1 MLRILFIECLFS
13 ALLGAVIFRLA
24 YAFLQRR
31 CCAWAV
37 ALLTAL
43 LLGIGVSGV
52 LHPYLVRSLAETSNR
67 LIPPPWF
74 SQLSRSLCYLA
85 GAWLADRVVRRR
97 ERLGF
102 GQKKDL
108 RDS

>member
-31 CCAWAV
+31 CCAWVV

-52 LHPYLVRSLAETSNR
+52 LHPYLVMSLAETSNR

-85 GAWLADRVVRRR
+85 GAWLADLVVRRR

-102 GQKKDL
+102 GQKKDI
-108 RDS
+108 